1 MALSELS
8 LSRFNTFTGLMRF
21 ELIDK
26 KKLRR
31 EYSFGSLDQSELE
44 VTPYLQFVKWF
55 KEAENSDQ
63 IIEPNA
69 MTISTVDENSFPS
82 SRVVLLKQI
91 KERSLIF
98 FTNYNSD
105 KGKSLDK
112 NANICASFYWP
123 PLERQVIIKGYA
135 KKISS
140 VESEDYFNSRPFESQ
155 AAAIISNQSEDIDSY
170 ESLLEK
176 YNSFIEQNKNTKL
189 NRPNNWG
196 GIEIFINQIE
206 FWQGRK
212 NRLHNRVLCNFQK
225 DTWEYK
231 LLSP

>member
-1 MALSELS
+1 M
-8 LSRFNTFTGLMRF
+8 NDIGDNP
-21 ELIDK
+21 ID
-26 KKLRR
+26 
-31 EYSFGSLDQSELE
+31 F
-44 VTPYLQFVKWF
+44 FMKWF

-69 MTISTVDENSFPS
+69 MTISTVDENSSPS

-98 FTNYNSD
+98 FTNYNSN

-112 NANICASFYWP
+112 NENICASFYWP
-123 PLERQVIIKGYA
+123 PLERQVIIKGNA

-140 VESEDYFNSRPFESQ
+140 IESEDYFNSRPFESQ

-176 YNSFIEQNKNTKL
+176 YNSFIEKNKNTKL
-189 NRPNNWG
+189 KRPNNWG

>member
-1 MALSELS
+1 MELFNYRKSYTKDKLSI
-8 LSRFNTFTGLMRF
+8 NDIGDNP
-21 ELIDK
+21 ID
-26 KKLRR
+26 
-31 EYSFGSLDQSELE
+31 F
-44 VTPYLQFVKWF
+44 FVKWF

-98 FTNYNSD
+98 FTNYNSN

-112 NANICASFYWP
+112 NENICASFYWP
-123 PLERQVIIKGYA
+123 PLERQVIIKGNA

-140 VESEDYFNSRPFESQ
+140 IESEDYFNSRPFESQ

>member
-1 MALSELS
+1 MELFNYRKSYTKDKLSI
-8 LSRFNTFTGLMRF
+8 NDIGDNP
-21 ELIDK
+21 ID
-26 KKLRR
+26 
-31 EYSFGSLDQSELE
+31 F
-44 VTPYLQFVKWF
+44 FVKWF

-98 FTNYNSD
+98 FTNYNSN

-140 VESEDYFNSRPFESQ
+140 VESENYFNSRPFESQ

-176 YNSFIEQNKNTKL
+176 YNSFIDQNKNTKL
-189 NRPNNWG
+189 KRPNNWG

>member
-1 MALSELS
+1 MKLFNYRKSYTKDKLSI
-8 LSRFNTFTGLMRF
+8 NDIGDNP
-21 ELIDK
+21 ID
-26 KKLRR
+26 
-31 EYSFGSLDQSELE
+31 F
-44 VTPYLQFVKWF
+44 FVKWF
-55 KEAENSDQ
+55 KEAENTDQ

-69 MTISTVDENSFPS
+69 MTISTVDENSSPS
-82 SRVVLLKQI
+82 SRIVLLKQI

-98 FTNYNSD
+98 FTNYNSN

-112 NANICASFYWP
+112 NENICASFYWP
-123 PLERQVIIKGYA
+123 PLERQVIIKGNA

-189 NRPNNWG
+189 KRPNNWG

>member
-1 MALSELS
+1 MELFNYRKSYTKDKLSI
-8 LSRFNTFTGLMRF
+8 NDIGDNP
-21 ELIDK
+21 ID
-26 KKLRR
+26 
-31 EYSFGSLDQSELE
+31 F
-44 VTPYLQFVKWF
+44 FVKWF

-98 FTNYNSD
+98 FTNYNSN

-112 NANICASFYWP
+112 NENICASFYWP

-140 VESEDYFNSRPFESQ
+140 VESENYFNSRPFESQ

-176 YNSFIEQNKNTKL
+176 YNSFIEKNKNTKL
-189 NRPNNWG
+189 KRPNNWG

-225 DTWEYK
+225 DTWDYK

>member
-1 MALSELS
+1 MELFNYRKSYTKDKLS
-8 LSRFNTFTGLMRF
+8 
-21 ELIDK
+21 IDDIGGNPID
-26 KKLRR
+26 
-31 EYSFGSLDQSELE
+31 F
-44 VTPYLQFVKWF
+44 FVKWF

-69 MTISTVDENSFPS
+69 MTISTVDENSSPS

-98 FTNYNSD
+98 FTNYNSN

-112 NANICASFYWP
+112 NENICASFYWP
-123 PLERQVIIKGYA
+123 PLERQVIIKGNA

-189 NRPNNWG
+189 KRPNNWG

>member
-1 MALSELS
+1 MELFNYRKSYTKNKLSI
-8 LSRFNTFTGLMRF
+8 NDIGDNP
-21 ELIDK
+21 ID
-26 KKLRR
+26 
-31 EYSFGSLDQSELE
+31 F
-44 VTPYLQFVKWF
+44 FVKWF

-98 FTNYNSD
+98 FTNYNSN

-112 NANICASFYWP
+112 NENICASFYWP

-189 NRPNNWG
+189 KRPNNWG

>member
-1 MALSELS
+1 MELFNYRKSYTKDKLSM
-8 LSRFNTFTGLMRF
+8 NDIGDNP
-21 ELIDK
+21 ID
-26 KKLRR
+26 
-31 EYSFGSLDQSELE
+31 F
-44 VTPYLQFVKWF
+44 FVKWF

-69 MTISTVDENSFPS
+69 MTISTVDENSSPS

-98 FTNYNSD
+98 FTNYNSN

-112 NANICASFYWP
+112 NENICASFYWP
-123 PLERQVIIKGYA
+123 SLERQVIIKGNA

-140 VESEDYFNSRPFESQ
+140 VESEDYFNSRPFKSQ

-176 YNSFIEQNKNTKL
+176 YNSFIEQNKNSKL
-189 NRPNNWG
+189 KRPNNWG

-225 DTWEYK
+225 DAWEYK

>member
-1 MALSELS
+1 MELFNYRKSYTKDKLSI
-8 LSRFNTFTGLMRF
+8 NDIGGNP
-21 ELIDK
+21 ID
-26 KKLRR
+26 
-31 EYSFGSLDQSELE
+31 F
-44 VTPYLQFVKWF
+44 FVKWF

-98 FTNYNSD
+98 FTNYNSN
-105 KGKSLDK
+105 KGKSLEK
-112 NANICASFYWP
+112 NENICASFYWP
-123 PLERQVIIKGYA
+123 PLERQVIIKGNA

-155 AAAIISNQSEDIDSY
+155 AAAIISNQSEVIDSY

-189 NRPNNWG
+189 KRPNNWG

>member
-1 MALSELS
+1 MELFNYRKSYTKDKLSI
-8 LSRFNTFTGLMRF
+8 NDIGDNP
-21 ELIDK
+21 ID
-26 KKLRR
+26 
-31 EYSFGSLDQSELE
+31 F
-44 VTPYLQFVKWF
+44 FVKWF

-98 FTNYNSD
+98 FTNYNSN

-112 NANICASFYWP
+112 NENICASFYWP
-123 PLERQVIIKGYA
+123 PLERQVIIKGNA

-140 VESEDYFNSRPFESQ
+140 IESEDYFNSRPFESQ

-225 DTWEYK
+225 DTWDYK

>member
-1 MALSELS
+1 MELFNYRKSYTKNKLSM
-8 LSRFNTFTGLMRF
+8 NDIGDNP
-21 ELIDK
+21 ID
-26 KKLRR
+26 
-31 EYSFGSLDQSELE
+31 F
-44 VTPYLQFVKWF
+44 FVKWF

-69 MTISTVDENSFPS
+69 MTISTVDENSSPS

-98 FTNYNSD
+98 FTNYNSN

-112 NANICASFYWP
+112 NENICASFYWP
-123 PLERQVIIKGYA
+123 PLERQVIIKGNA

-140 VESEDYFNSRPFESQ
+140 IESEDYFNSRPFESQ

-189 NRPNNWG
+189 KRPNNWG

>member
-1 MALSELS
+1 MSI
-8 LSRFNTFTGLMRF
+8 NDIGDNP
-21 ELIDK
+21 ID
-26 KKLRR
+26 
-31 EYSFGSLDQSELE
+31 F
-44 VTPYLQFVKWF
+44 FVKWF

-98 FTNYNSD
+98 FTNYNSN

-112 NANICASFYWP
+112 NENICASFYWP
-123 PLERQVIIKGYA
+123 PLERQVIIKGNA

-140 VESEDYFNSRPFESQ
+140 IESEDYFNSRPFESQ

-189 NRPNNWG
+189 KRPNNWG

>member
-1 MALSELS
+1 MELFNYRKSYTKDKLSI
-8 LSRFNTFTGLMRF
+8 NDIGDNP
-21 ELIDK
+21 ID
-26 KKLRR
+26 
-31 EYSFGSLDQSELE
+31 F
-44 VTPYLQFVKWF
+44 FVKWF

-98 FTNYNSD
+98 FTNYNSN

-112 NANICASFYWP
+112 NENICASFYWP

-140 VESEDYFNSRPFESQ
+140 VESEDYFNSRPFKSQ

-189 NRPNNWG
+189 KRPNNWG

>member
-1 MALSELS
+1 MELFNYRKSYTKDKLSI
-8 LSRFNTFTGLMRF
+8 NDIGDNP
-21 ELIDK
+21 ID
-26 KKLRR
+26 
-31 EYSFGSLDQSELE
+31 F
-44 VTPYLQFVKWF
+44 FVKWF

-98 FTNYNSD
+98 FTNYNSN

-112 NANICASFYWP
+112 NKNICASFYWP
-123 PLERQVIIKGYA
+123 PLERQVIIKGNA

-140 VESEDYFNSRPFESQ
+140 IESEDYFNSRPFESQ

-176 YNSFIEQNKNTKL
+176 YNSFIVKNKNTKL
-189 NRPNNWG
+189 KRPNNWG

-225 DTWEYK
+225 DTWDYK

>member
-1 MALSELS
+1 MELFNYRKSYTKDKLSI
-8 LSRFNTFTGLMRF
+8 NDIGGNP
-21 ELIDK
+21 ID
-26 KKLRR
+26 
-31 EYSFGSLDQSELE
+31 F
-44 VTPYLQFVKWF
+44 FVKWF

-98 FTNYNSD
+98 FTNYNSN
-105 KGKSLDK
+105 KGKSIDK
-112 NANICASFYWP
+112 NENICASFYWP
-123 PLERQVIIKGYA
+123 PLERQVIIKGNA

-189 NRPNNWG
+189 KRPNNWG

>member
-1 MALSELS
+1 MELFNYRKSYTKNKLSM
-8 LSRFNTFTGLMRF
+8 NDIGDNP
-21 ELIDK
+21 ID
-26 KKLRR
+26 
-31 EYSFGSLDQSELE
+31 F
-44 VTPYLQFVKWF
+44 FVKWF

-98 FTNYNSD
+98 FTNYNSN

-112 NANICASFYWP
+112 NENICASFYWP

-140 VESEDYFNSRPFESQ
+140 VESEDYFNSRPFESK

-189 NRPNNWG
+189 KRPNNWG

>member
-1 MALSELS
+1 MELFNYRKSYTKDKLSI
-8 LSRFNTFTGLMRF
+8 NDIGGNP
-21 ELIDK
+21 ID
-26 KKLRR
+26 
-31 EYSFGSLDQSELE
+31 F
-44 VTPYLQFVKWF
+44 FVKWF

-98 FTNYNSD
+98 FTNYNSN

-112 NANICASFYWP
+112 NENICASFYWP

-189 NRPNNWG
+189 KRPNNWG

>member
-1 MALSELS
+1 M
-8 LSRFNTFTGLMRF
+8 NDIGDNP
-21 ELIDK
+21 ID
-26 KKLRR
+26 
-31 EYSFGSLDQSELE
+31 F
-44 VTPYLQFVKWF
+44 FVKWF

-69 MTISTVDENSFPS
+69 MTISTVDEKSFPS

-98 FTNYNSD
+98 FTNYNSN

-112 NANICASFYWP
+112 NENICASFYWP

-140 VESEDYFNSRPFESQ
+140 IESEDYFNSRPFKSQ

-189 NRPNNWG
+189 KRPNNWG

>member
-1 MALSELS
+1 MELFNYRKSYTKNKLSI
-8 LSRFNTFTGLMRF
+8 NDIGDNP
-21 ELIDK
+21 ID
-26 KKLRR
+26 
-31 EYSFGSLDQSELE
+31 F
-44 VTPYLQFVKWF
+44 FVKWF

-98 FTNYNSD
+98 FTNYNSN

-112 NANICASFYWP
+112 NENICASFYWP
-123 PLERQVIIKGYA
+123 PLERQVIIKGNA

-189 NRPNNWG
+189 KRPNNWG

-225 DTWEYK
+225 DTWDYK

>member
-1 MALSELS
+1 MELFNYRKSYTKDKLSI
-8 LSRFNTFTGLMRF
+8 NDIGGNP
-21 ELIDK
+21 ID
-26 KKLRR
+26 
-31 EYSFGSLDQSELE
+31 F
-44 VTPYLQFVKWF
+44 FVKWF

-98 FTNYNSD
+98 FTNYNSN

-112 NANICASFYWP
+112 NENICASFYWP
-123 PLERQVIIKGYA
+123 PLERQVIIKGNA

-189 NRPNNWG
+189 KRPNNWG

-206 FWQGRK
+206 FWQGRN

>member
-1 MALSELS
+1 MELYNYRKSYTKDKLSINDIGDNPVD
-8 LSRFNTFTGLMRF
+8 F
-21 ELIDK
+21 
-26 KKLRR
+26 
-31 EYSFGSLDQSELE
+31 
-44 VTPYLQFVKWF
+44 FVKWF

-69 MTISTVDENSFPS
+69 MTISTVDEKSFPS

-98 FTNYNSD
+98 FTNYNSN

-112 NANICASFYWP
+112 NENICASFYWP
-123 PLERQVIIKGYA
+123 PLERQVIIKGNA

-140 VESEDYFNSRPFESQ
+140 VESDDYFNSRPFESQ

-176 YNSFIEQNKNTKL
+176 YNSYIEQNKNNKL
-189 NRPNNWG
+189 KRPNNWG

-212 NRLHNRVLCNFQK
+212 NRLHNRVLCVFQK

>member
-1 MALSELS
+1 MELFNYRKSYTKNKLSV
-8 LSRFNTFTGLMRF
+8 NDIGDNP
-21 ELIDK
+21 ID
-26 KKLRR
+26 
-31 EYSFGSLDQSELE
+31 F
-44 VTPYLQFVKWF
+44 FVKWF

-98 FTNYNSD
+98 FTNYNSN

-112 NANICASFYWP
+112 NENICASFYWP
-123 PLERQVIIKGYA
+123 PLERQVIIKGNA

-189 NRPNNWG
+189 KRPNNWG

-206 FWQGRK
+206 FWQGRN

>member
-1 MALSELS
+1 MELFNYRKSYTKDKLSI
-8 LSRFNTFTGLMRF
+8 NDIGGNP
-21 ELIDK
+21 ID
-26 KKLRR
+26 
-31 EYSFGSLDQSELE
+31 F
-44 VTPYLQFVKWF
+44 FVKWF

-98 FTNYNSD
+98 FTNYNSN

-112 NANICASFYWP
+112 NENICASFYWP
-123 PLERQVIIKGYA
+123 PLERQVIIKGNA

-176 YNSFIEQNKNTKL
+176 YNSFIEKNKNTKL
-189 NRPNNWG
+189 KRPNNWG

>member
-1 MALSELS
+1 MELFNYRKSYTKNKLSM
-8 LSRFNTFTGLMRF
+8 NDIGDNP
-21 ELIDK
+21 ID
-26 KKLRR
+26 
-31 EYSFGSLDQSELE
+31 F
-44 VTPYLQFVKWF
+44 FVKWF

-98 FTNYNSD
+98 FTNYNSN

-189 NRPNNWG
+189 KRPNNWG

>member
-1 MALSELS
+1 MELFNYRKSYTKDKLS
-8 LSRFNTFTGLMRF
+8 
-21 ELIDK
+21 IDDIGGNPID
-26 KKLRR
+26 
-31 EYSFGSLDQSELE
+31 F
-44 VTPYLQFVKWF
+44 FVKWF

-69 MTISTVDENSFPS
+69 MTISTVDENYSPS

-98 FTNYNSD
+98 FTNYNSN

-112 NANICASFYWP
+112 NENICASFYWP
-123 PLERQVIIKGYA
+123 PLERQVIIKGNA

-140 VESEDYFNSRPFESQ
+140 IESEDYFNSRPFESQ

-189 NRPNNWG
+189 KRPNNWG

>member
-1 MALSELS
+1 MELFNYRKSYTKDKLSM
-8 LSRFNTFTGLMRF
+8 NDIGDNP
-21 ELIDK
+21 ID
-26 KKLRR
+26 
-31 EYSFGSLDQSELE
+31 F
-44 VTPYLQFVKWF
+44 FVKWF

-91 KERSLIF
+91 KERSLVF
-98 FTNYNSD
+98 FTNYNSN

-112 NANICASFYWP
+112 NENICASFYWP

-189 NRPNNWG
+189 KRPNNWG

>member
-1 MALSELS
+1 MELFNYRKSYTKDKLSI
-8 LSRFNTFTGLMRF
+8 NDIGDNP
-21 ELIDK
+21 ID
-26 KKLRR
+26 
-31 EYSFGSLDQSELE
+31 F
-44 VTPYLQFVKWF
+44 FVKWF

-98 FTNYNSD
+98 FTNYNSN

-112 NANICASFYWP
+112 NENICASFYWS

-189 NRPNNWG
+189 KRPNNWG

-225 DTWEYK
+225 DTWDYK

>member
-1 MALSELS
+1 MELFNYRKSYTKYKLSI
-8 LSRFNTFTGLMRF
+8 NDIGGNP
-21 ELIDK
+21 ID
-26 KKLRR
+26 
-31 EYSFGSLDQSELE
+31 F
-44 VTPYLQFVKWF
+44 FVKWF

-98 FTNYNSD
+98 FTNYNSN

-112 NANICASFYWP
+112 NENICASFYWP
-123 PLERQVIIKGYA
+123 PLERQVIIKGNA

-140 VESEDYFNSRPFESQ
+140 IESEDYFNSRPFESQ

-189 NRPNNWG
+189 KRPNNWG

>member
-1 MALSELS
+1 MELFNYRKSYTKNKLSM
-8 LSRFNTFTGLMRF
+8 NDIGDNP
-21 ELIDK
+21 ID
-26 KKLRR
+26 
-31 EYSFGSLDQSELE
+31 F
-44 VTPYLQFVKWF
+44 FVKWF

-98 FTNYNSD
+98 FTNYNSN

-112 NANICASFYWP
+112 NENICASFYWP
-123 PLERQVIIKGYA
+123 PLERQVIIKGNA

-170 ESLLEK
+170 ESLLNK

-189 NRPNNWG
+189 KRPNNWG

>member
-1 MALSELS
+1 MELFNYRKSYNKDKLSI
-8 LSRFNTFTGLMRF
+8 NDIGDNP
-21 ELIDK
+21 ID
-26 KKLRR
+26 
-31 EYSFGSLDQSELE
+31 F
-44 VTPYLQFVKWF
+44 FVKWF

-98 FTNYNSD
+98 FTNYNSN

-112 NANICASFYWP
+112 NENICASFYWP
-123 PLERQVIIKGYA
+123 PLERQVIIKGNA

-140 VESEDYFNSRPFESQ
+140 IESEDYFNSRPFESQ

-176 YNSFIEQNKNTKL
+176 YNSFIEKNKNTKL
-189 NRPNNWG
+189 KRPNNWG

-225 DTWEYK
+225 DTWDYK

>member
-1 MALSELS
+1 MELFNYRKSYTKDKLSI
-8 LSRFNTFTGLMRF
+8 NDIGDNP
-21 ELIDK
+21 ID
-26 KKLRR
+26 
-31 EYSFGSLDQSELE
+31 F
-44 VTPYLQFVKWF
+44 FVRWF

-69 MTISTVDENSFPS
+69 MTISTVDENSSPS

-98 FTNYNSD
+98 FTNYNSN

-112 NANICASFYWP
+112 NENICASFYWP
-123 PLERQVIIKGYA
+123 PLERQVIIKGNA

>member
-1 MALSELS
+1 MELFNYRKSYTKDKLSM
-8 LSRFNTFTGLMRF
+8 NDIGDNP
-21 ELIDK
+21 ID
-26 KKLRR
+26 
-31 EYSFGSLDQSELE
+31 F
-44 VTPYLQFVKWF
+44 FVKWF

-98 FTNYNSD
+98 FTNYNSN

-176 YNSFIEQNKNTKL
+176 YNSFIDQNKNTKL
-189 NRPNNWG
+189 KRPNNWG

-225 DTWEYK
+225 DTWKYK

>member
-1 MALSELS
+1 MELFNYRKSYTKHKLSINDIGDNPIN
-8 LSRFNTFTGLMRF
+8 F
-21 ELIDK
+21 
-26 KKLRR
+26 
-31 EYSFGSLDQSELE
+31 
-44 VTPYLQFVKWF
+44 FVKWF
-55 KEAENSDQ
+55 KEAENSSQ
-63 IIEPNA
+63 ISEPNA

-98 FTNYNSD
+98 FTNYNSN
-105 KGKSLDK
+105 KGKSLEK
-112 NANICASFYWP
+112 NENICASFYWP
-123 PLERQVIIKGYA
+123 PFERQVIIKGKA
-135 KKISS
+135 KKLPS
-140 VESEDYFNSRPFESQ
+140 VESEGYFNSRPFESQ
-155 AAAIISNQSEDIDSY
+155 AAAIISNQSEDINSY
-170 ESLLEK
+170 ESLIEK

-189 NRPNNWG
+189 KRPNNWG

>member
-1 MALSELS
+1 M
-8 LSRFNTFTGLMRF
+8 NDIGDNP
-21 ELIDK
+21 ID
-26 KKLRR
+26 
-31 EYSFGSLDQSELE
+31 F
-44 VTPYLQFVKWF
+44 FMKWF

-98 FTNYNSD
+98 FTNYNSN

-112 NANICASFYWP
+112 NENICASFYWP

-155 AAAIISNQSEDIDSY
+155 AAAVISNQSEDIDSY

-189 NRPNNWG
+189 KRPNNWG

>member
-1 MALSELS
+1 MELFNYRKSYTKDKLSI
-8 LSRFNTFTGLMRF
+8 NDIGDNP
-21 ELIDK
+21 ID
-26 KKLRR
+26 
-31 EYSFGSLDQSELE
+31 F
-44 VTPYLQFVKWF
+44 FVKWF

-69 MTISTVDENSFPS
+69 MTISTVDENFFPS
-82 SRVVLLKQI
+82 SRIVLLKQI
-91 KERSLIF
+91 KERSLVF
-98 FTNYNSD
+98 FTNYNSN

-112 NANICASFYWP
+112 NENICASFYWP
-123 PLERQVIIKGYA
+123 PLERQVIIKGNA

-140 VESEDYFNSRPFESQ
+140 VESDDYFNSRPFESQ

-176 YNSFIEQNKNTKL
+176 YNSYIEQNKNTKL
-189 NRPNNWG
+189 KRPNNWG

-212 NRLHNRVLCNFQK
+212 NRLHNRVLCVFQK

>member
-1 MALSELS
+1 MELFNYRKSYTKDKLSM
-8 LSRFNTFTGLMRF
+8 NDIGDNP
-21 ELIDK
+21 ID
-26 KKLRR
+26 
-31 EYSFGSLDQSELE
+31 F
-44 VTPYLQFVKWF
+44 FMKWF

-69 MTISTVDENSFPS
+69 MTISTVDENSSPS

-98 FTNYNSD
+98 FTNYNSN

-112 NANICASFYWP
+112 NENICASFYWP
-123 PLERQVIIKGYA
+123 SLERQVIIKGNA

-176 YNSFIEQNKNTKL
+176 YNSFIEQNKNSKL
-189 NRPNNWG
+189 KRPNNWG

-225 DTWEYK
+225 DAWEYK

>member
-1 MALSELS
+1 M
-8 LSRFNTFTGLMRF
+8 NDIGDNP
-21 ELIDK
+21 ID
-26 KKLRR
+26 
-31 EYSFGSLDQSELE
+31 F
-44 VTPYLQFVKWF
+44 FMKWF

-69 MTISTVDENSFPS
+69 MTISTVDENSSPS

-98 FTNYNSD
+98 FTNYNSN

-112 NANICASFYWP
+112 NENICASFYWP
-123 PLERQVIIKGYA
+123 SLERQVIIKGNA

-189 NRPNNWG
+189 KRPNNWG

>member
-1 MALSELS
+1 MKLFNYRKSYTKDKLSI
-8 LSRFNTFTGLMRF
+8 NDIGDNP
-21 ELIDK
+21 ID
-26 KKLRR
+26 
-31 EYSFGSLDQSELE
+31 F
-44 VTPYLQFVKWF
+44 FVKWF
-55 KEAENSDQ
+55 KEAENTDQ

-69 MTISTVDENSFPS
+69 MTISTVDENSSPS
-82 SRVVLLKQI
+82 SRIVLLKQI

-98 FTNYNSD
+98 FTNYNSN

-112 NANICASFYWP
+112 NENICASFYWP
-123 PLERQVIIKGYA
+123 PLERQVIIKGNA

-140 VESEDYFNSRPFESQ
+140 IESEDYFNSRPFESK

-176 YNSFIEQNKNTKL
+176 YNSFIEKNKNTKL
-189 NRPNNWG
+189 KRPNNWG

-225 DTWEYK
+225 DTWDYK